1 MDRKHFITQR
11 SIESSASPQALLDR
25 IRTPATWPDWQS
37 EILSVEGPE
46 RVAVGDVV
54 AGKAAMLGFEVDGQ
68 SHTVSTEV
76 NQYVEEVVVGV
87 GMRVTYAVEETGR
100 GTRLTHRL
108 ECELPGGPLGSVLS
122 FFLKRRFKK
131 MERELL
137 QRLAGSG
144 PPSETGLSQVSST
157 SD

>member
-1 MDRKHFITQR
+1 MDRKHFVTQR
-11 SIESSASPQALLDR
+11 SIESSASPEALLDR
-25 IRTPATWPDWQS
+25 IRTPASWPEWQS
-37 EILSVEGPE
+37 EILSVEGPA
-46 RVAVGDVV
+46 RVSEGDVV

-68 SHTVSTEV
+68 SHTVSADETR
-76 NQYVEEVVVGV
+76 YVEDVVVGV
-87 GMRVTYAVEETGR
+87 GMRVTYGVEETGG

-137 QRLAGSG
+137 KRLAGSDALN
-144 PPSETGLSQVSST
+144 TKVYQATCT

>member
-1 MDRKHFITQR
+1 MDRKHFVTQR

-25 IRTPATWPDWQS
+25 IRTPATWPEWQS
-37 EILSVEGPE
+37 EILSVEGPD
-46 RVAVGDVV
+46 RVGEGDVV

-68 SHTVSTEV
+68 SHTVSASESE
-76 NQYVEEVVVGV
+76 YVEEVVVGV
-87 GMRVTYAVEETGR
+87 GMRVTYAVEETEG

-108 ECELPGGPLGSVLS
+108 ECQLPGGPLGSILS
-122 FFLKRRFKK
+122 FFLKKRFRK

-137 QRLAGSG
+137 KRLGGSG
-144 PPSETGLSQVSST
+144 GGFTRAPSA